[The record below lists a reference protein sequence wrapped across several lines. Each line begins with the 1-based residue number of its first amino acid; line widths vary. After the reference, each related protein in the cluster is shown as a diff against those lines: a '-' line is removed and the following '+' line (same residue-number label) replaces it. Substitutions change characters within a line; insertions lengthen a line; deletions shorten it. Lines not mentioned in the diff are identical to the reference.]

1 MNKKLIALLLSATIT
16 TTAFTGCGSDKQES
30 KKTETKV
37 DITQET
43 GSHDASEKENSYASD
58 LAKANAADKGSADTL
73 SGSYTVD
80 KLANT
85 RYVFAENT
93 MALIE
98 TGTYKMEKGA
108 ITLSYG
114 TNAET
119 KYTITET
126 DAGFNLIHDSNLLS
140 LVYMEGTDGLTGTD
154 AFDGVYGIEN
164 SPGFLF
170 CADGTLT
177 VITTHECEIKKD
189 TVCFGGATYNWE
201 AKDGK
206 IELSSNGTKVMTLVP

>member
-1 MNKKLIALLLSATIT
+1 MKRKIIALILSATLATSVI
-16 TTAFTGCGSDKQES
+16 TGCGSTKQES
-30 KKTETKV
+30 KKTETI
-37 DITQET
+37 DITKET
-43 GSHDASEKENSYASD
+43 GTHDASGKENTYASD
-58 LAKANAADKGSADTL
+58 FDKASAADKGSTKTL

-80 KLANT
+80 KLENT
-85 RYVFAENT
+85 QYVFGNDS
-93 MALIE
+93 MSLIE
-98 TGTYKMEKGA
+98 TGVYKLEKGA

-114 TNAET
+114 ANAET

-164 SPGFLF
+164 GPGFLF
-170 CADGTLT
+170 KKNGTLN

-189 TVCFGGATYNWE
+189 TVSFGGATYNWE

>member
-1 MNKKLIALLLSATIT
+1 MKRKIIALLLSATLAT
-16 TTAFTGCGSDKQES
+16 TVFTGCGSTKQES
-30 KKTETKV
+30 KETETI
-37 DITQET
+37 DITKET
-43 GSHDASEKENSYASD
+43 GTHDASEKENSYASD

-126 DAGFNLIHDSNLLS
+126 DAGFNLIHDTTLIP
-140 LVYMEGTDGLTGTD
+140 LVYMEGTDGLTG
-154 AFDGVYGIEN
+154 AESFDSVYGIEN
-164 SPGFLF
+164 GPGFLF

-189 TVCFGGATYNWE
+189 TISFGGATYNWK
-201 AKDGK
+201 AKDGN
-206 IELSSNGTKVMTLVP
+206 IELSSNGAKVMTLVP